1 MLSSACSTFD
11 ECAALIAAEL
21 NIDYNGPTRL
31 LALSPN
37 GDPSIATFV
46 TYGFDD
52 AGKAEYRTEIGVV
65 SAP

>member
-1 MLSSACSTFD
+1 
-11 ECAALIAAEL
+11 
-21 NIDYNGPTRL
+21 

-46 TYGFDD
+46 TYGFD
-52 AGKAEYRTEIGVV
+52 ATGKAEYRTEIGVV